1 MYSECPAVIIFW
13 IFTLFVGASTFAFTY
28 IFLQL
33 GLAWS
38 IADAFVAMLLC
49 RGLLS
54 MVRRSLILRER
65 ISPETDTLTRT
76 VETNRAIFW
85 KRALFL
91 AALPILYFAGADL
104 LFGLP
109 PADALAAL
117 PQAIVAG
124 LTNLLYVLF
133 LLAANFA
140 LFLGPFYI
148 YTRIGKTM
156 INPDDANFGVN
167 MEDVRGQ
174 KAAVTEMRRILRLI
188 EHGRL
193 YVKAGGKR
201 ERGVL
206 MVGPPGTGKTM
217 LAKAIASSLHV
228 PIYVANGG
236 SFAMLFMGI
245 DAISVYLMVRAARR
259 KAKVWGGCII
269 FIDEIDAL
277 AQRRGGMG
285 GAAGGM
291 MGGMM
296 GGGGMMGVNMLLVLM
311 DGIDN
316 PGYFARQLRGL
327 VNITL
332 DGVFIPRVI
341 GFNGTRISL
350 RIPALKAPNFN
361 ILFIGATNRP
371 SVLDE
376 AVTRPGRFGRQ
387 IVFRLP
393 AREDR
398 KDIAALYFDK
408 KNHDPAL
415 DTPSRRDEFARITD
429 KYSPADIEQVLSLAL
444 LYAFEDGRDAFNW
457 KDLRE
462 AMGNVEAGLAIPVE
476 YTERDRI
483 AVARHELGHAVASHF
498 FKTDHSHVR
507 LSIRR
512 RATAIGE
519 IGGYHKDMPA
529 EEEWMKFRSQMA
541 ADIRHD
547 LGSIACEHVFYGEGT
562 SGVYMD
568 LRMATAEATAMV
580 GTIGMG
586 PDKLDPKMSARAANI
601 GELLISVA
609 EIAQGAHEQGTWAG
623 AVLNNRRSRRVVAQ
637 ILGAAY
643 IDDWRLM
650 YVNKEAIDLA
660 AEALIAQG
668 ELMGDEISGLLDS
681 VGLRRPID
689 ADPYPEDLPS
699 VPEEGETPAVMTG
712 SA

>member
-1 MYSECPAVIIFW
+1 VIIFW
-13 IFTLFVGASTFAFTY
+13 IFTLFVGATTFAFTY

-33 GLAWS
+33 GLALS
-38 IADAFVAMLLC
+38 LVDALIAMLLC
-49 RGLLS
+49 RGIFS

-65 ISPETDTLTRT
+65 ISPEADTFTRT
-76 VETNRAIFW
+76 IETNRAIFW
-85 KRALFL
+85 RRALFL

-104 LFGLP
+104 LFGLA

-133 LLAANFA
+133 LLGANFM

-156 INPDDANFGVN
+156 ILPDDANFGVN

-228 PIYVANGG
+228 PIYVAAGG
-236 SFAMLFMGI
+236 SFAGMFLGI
-245 DAISVYLMVRAARR
+245 DALSVFLMVRAARK
-259 KAKVWGGCII
+259 KAKTWGGCIV

-277 AQRRGGMG
+277 GQRRSGVGGAGGGMG
-285 GAAGGM
+285 GA
-291 MGGMM
+291 MGGMF
-296 GGGGMMGVNMLLVLM
+296 GGGQLGLNMLLVLM

-316 PGYFARQLRGL
+316 PGMLVRQLRGL
-327 VNITL
+327 VNLTL
-332 DGVFIPRVI
+332 DGLFVPRLI
-341 GFNGTRISL
+341 AFNGTRLNL
-350 RIPALKAPNFN
+350 RIPALKAPNYN

-376 AVTRPGRFGRQ
+376 ALTRPGRFGRQ

-393 AREDR
+393 NREDR

-415 DTPSRRDEFARITD
+415 DTPSRREEFARITD
-429 KYSPADIEQVLSLAL
+429 KYSPADIEQVLSLSL
-444 LYAFEDGRDAFNW
+444 LYAFEDARDAFNW
-457 KDLRE
+457 KDVRE

-476 YTERDRI
+476 YTERDKI

-529 EEEWMKFRSQMA
+529 EEEWMKFRSQMVA
-541 ADIRHD
+541 EIRHD

-562 SGVYMD
+562 NGVYMD
-568 LRMATAEATAMV
+568 LRMATAMASSMV
-580 GTIGMG
+580 GVVGMG
-586 PDKLDPKMSARAANI
+586 PDKLDEQMSRRAANI
-601 GELLISVA
+601 GEQLISVA
-609 EIAQGAHEQGTWAG
+609 EVPSGLLEQGSFTG
-623 AVLNNRRSRRVVAQ
+623 AVLNNRHSRRIVAQ
-637 ILGAAY
+637 ILGSAY

-681 VGLRRPID
+681 VGLRMPTE
-689 ADPYPEDLPS
+689 ADPYPEDLPA
-699 VPEEGETPAVMTG
+699 VPDERQAPQVVSE

>member
-1 MYSECPAVIIFW
+1 
-13 IFTLFVGASTFAFTY
+13 
-28 IFLQL
+28 
-33 GLAWS
+33 
-38 IADAFVAMLLC
+38 MLVC
-49 RGLLS
+49 RGVLS
-54 MVRRSLILRER
+54 MGRRWMIVREHMA
-65 ISPETDTLTRT
+65 PEADVNTRT
-76 VETNRAIFW
+76 VETNRSIFW
-85 KRALFL
+85 KRVLIL
-91 AALPILYFAGADL
+91 SLVPILYFGAANL
-104 LFGLP
+104 LFGLAP
-109 PADALAAL
+109 QDALLAL
-117 PQAIVAG
+117 PQFMQTA
-124 LTNLLYVLF
+124 LTQLIYLFF
-133 LLAANFA
+133 LLMANSL

-148 YTRIGKTM
+148 LSRIGKTM
-156 INPDDANFGVN
+156 ISPDDARFGVN

-174 KAAVTEMRRILRLI
+174 KAAVGEMRRILRLI

-193 YVKAGGKR
+193 YVKAGGKP

-296 GGGGMMGVNMLLVLM
+296 GGGGMMGLNMLLVLM

-444 LYAFEDGRDAFNW
+444 LYAFEDGRDSFNW

-512 RATAIGE
+512 SATAIGRV
-519 IGGYHKDMPA
+519 GGYHKDMPA
-529 EEEWMKFRSQMA
+529 EEEWMEFRSHLA
-541 ADIRHD
+541 AGLRPFLWVLAGRH
-547 LGSIACEHVFYGEGT
+547 AFYGADT
-562 SGVYMD
+562 
-568 LRMATAEATAMV
+568 
-580 GTIGMG
+580 
-586 PDKLDPKMSARAANI
+586 
-601 GELLISVA
+601 
-609 EIAQGAHEQGTWAG
+609 
-623 AVLNNRRSRRVVAQ
+623 RR
-637 ILGAAY
+637 
-643 IDDWRLM
+643 
-650 YVNKEAIDLA
+650 
-660 AEALIAQG
+660 
-668 ELMGDEISGLLDS
+668 GL
-681 VGLRRPID
+681 
-689 ADPYPEDLPS
+689 
-699 VPEEGETPAVMTG
+699 
-712 SA
+712 

>member
-1 MYSECPAVIIFW
+1 VIIFW
-13 IFTLFVGASTFAFTY
+13 IFTLFVGSSAFSFAY

-33 GLAWS
+33 GLGWS
-38 IADAFVAMLLC
+38 IGYALLAMLVC

-54 MVRRSLILRER
+54 MGRRWMIVREHMA
-65 ISPETDTLTRT
+65 PEADVNTRT
-76 VETNRAIFW
+76 VETNRSIFW
-85 KRALFL
+85 KRFL
-91 AALPILYFAGADL
+91 ILSLVPILYFGAANL
-104 LFGLP
+104 LFGLAP
-109 PADALAAL
+109 QDALLAL
-117 PQAIVAG
+117 PQFMQTA
-124 LTNLLYVLF
+124 LTQLIYLFF
-133 LLAANFA
+133 LLMANSL

-148 YTRIGKTM
+148 LSRIGKTM
-156 INPDDANFGVN
+156 ISPDDARFGVD
-167 MEDVRGQ
+167 MDDVRGQ
-174 KAAVTEMRRILRLI
+174 KAAVAEMRRILRLI

-245 DAISVYLMVRAARR
+245 DAISVYLMVRSARR

-285 GAAGGM
+285 GGMGGM

-296 GGGGMMGVNMLLVLM
+296 GGGGMMGLNMLLVLM

-316 PGYFARQLRGL
+316 AGFFARQLRGL

-332 DGVFIPRVI
+332 DGLFIPRLI
-341 GFNGTRISL
+341 AFNGTRLNL
-350 RIPALKAPNFN
+350 RIPALKAPAYN

-393 AREDR
+393 SREDR
-398 KDIAALYFDK
+398 KDIASLYFDK
-408 KNHDPAL
+408 KQHDPAL
-415 DTPSRRDEFARITD
+415 DTASRREEFARITD

-444 LYAFEDGRDAFNW
+444 LYAFEDGRDSFNW

-462 AMGNVEAGLAIPVE
+462 AMGNVEAGLAIQVE

-529 EEEWMKFRSQMA
+529 EEEWMKFRSQMTA
-541 ADIRHD
+541 ELRHD

-562 SGVYMD
+562 SGVFKD
-568 LRMATAEATAMV
+568 LRMATAMASAMV

-586 PDKLDPKMSARAANI
+586 PDKLDPQMSAKAANI
-601 GELLISVA
+601 GEQLISVA
-609 EIAQGAHEQGTWAG
+609 EIAQGTHEQGTWAG
-623 AVLNNRRSRRVVAQ
+623 AVLNNPRGRRVVAQ
-637 ILGAAY
+637 LLGAAY

-650 YVNKEAIDLA
+650 YVNREAIDLA

-681 VGLRRPID
+681 VGLRAPT
-689 ADPYPEDLPS
+689 ASDPYPEDLPA
-699 VPEEGETPAVMTG
+699 VPDRQEAVAKMSGT
-712 SA
+712 A

>member
-1 MYSECPAVIIFW
+1 MIIFW

-33 GLAWS
+33 GIAWS
-38 IADAFVAMLLC
+38 IADALVAMLLC
-49 RGLLS
+49 RGLFS

-65 ISPETDTLTRT
+65 ISPEADTLTRT

-85 KRALFL
+85 RRALFL
-91 AALPILYFAGADL
+91 AALPILYFAGAYF
-104 LFGLP
+104 LFGLEP
-109 PADALAAL
+109 VDALAAL
-117 PQAIVAG
+117 PQAIVSG

-156 INPDDANFGVN
+156 INPDDANFGVD
-167 MEDVRGQ
+167 MDDVRGQ
-174 KAAVTEMRRILRLI
+174 RAAVTEMRRILRLI

-217 LAKAIASSLHV
+217 LAKAIASTLHV
-228 PIYVANGG
+228 PIYIAAGG
-236 SFAMLFMGI
+236 SFAGMFLGI
-245 DAISVYLMVRAARR
+245 DALSVFLMVRAARK
-259 KAKVWGGCII
+259 KAKTWGGCIV

-277 AQRRGGMG
+277 GQKRSGTQGAGAMGGMG
-285 GAAGGM
+285 GM
-291 MGGMM
+291 F
-296 GGGGMMGVNMLLVLM
+296 GGGQLGLNMLLVLM

-316 PGYFARQLRGL
+316 PGMIIRQLRGL
-327 VNITL
+327 VNLSL
-332 DGVFIPRVI
+332 DGLFIPRVI
-341 GFNGTRISL
+341 AFNGTRLQL
-350 RIPALKAPNFN
+350 RIPALKAPNYN

-376 AVTRPGRFGRQ
+376 ALTRPGRFGRQ

-393 AREDR
+393 NREDR
-398 KDIAALYFDK
+398 KDIAGLYFDK
-408 KNHDPAL
+408 KKHDPSL
-415 DTPSRRDEFARITD
+415 DTPSRREEFARITD
-429 KYSPADIEQVLSLAL
+429 QYSPADIEQVLSLAL
-444 LYAFEDGRDAFNW
+444 LYAFEDGRDLIQW
-457 KDLRE
+457 KDIRE

-476 YTERDRI
+476 YTERDKV

-498 FKTDHSHVR
+498 FMTDHSHVR

-512 RATAIGE
+512 RATTHGE
-519 IGGYHKDMPA
+519 IGGYHKSLPA
-529 EEEWMKFRSQMA
+529 EEEWLEFRSQLA
-541 ADIRHD
+541 AHIRHA
-547 LGSIACEHVFYGEGT
+547 LGSLACEHVFYGENT
-562 SGVYMD
+562 SGVFMD
-568 LRMATAEATAMV
+568 LVQATATASRMV

-586 PDKLDPKMSARAANI
+586 PDRLDPQLSAKAASI
-601 GELLISVA
+601 GEQLISVA
-609 EIAQGAHEQGTWAG
+609 EVTQGVHAQGTWVG
-623 AVLNNRRSRRVVAQ
+623 AVINNPRSRRVVAQ
-637 ILGAAY
+637 LLGSAY

-650 YVNKEAIDLA
+650 YVNKEAIDQA

-681 VGLRRPID
+681 VGMRAPVD
-689 ADPYPEDLPS
+689 TDPYPEDLPT
-699 VPEEGETPAVMTG
+699 VPDQRAPIAAVSE

>member
-1 MYSECPAVIIFW
+1 VIIFW

-85 KRALFL
+85 RRALFL
-91 AALPILYFAGADL
+91 AALPILYFTGAYF
-104 LFGLP
+104 LFSLEP
-109 PADALAAL
+109 VDALAAL

-167 MEDVRGQ
+167 MDDVRGQ

-217 LAKAIASSLHV
+217 LAKAIASTLHV
-228 PIYVANGG
+228 PIYIAAGG
-236 SFAMLFMGI
+236 SFAGMFLGI
-245 DAISVYLMVRAARR
+245 DALSVFLMVRAARK
-259 KAKVWGGCII
+259 KAKTWGGCIV

-277 AQRRGGMG
+277 GQKRSGTQGAGAMGGGMG
-285 GAAGGM
+285 GM
-291 MGGMM
+291 F
-296 GGGGMMGVNMLLVLM
+296 GGGQLGLNMLLVLM

-316 PGYFARQLRGL
+316 PGMIIRQLRGL
-327 VNITL
+327 VNLTL
-332 DGVFIPRVI
+332 DGLFIPRVI
-341 GFNGTRISL
+341 GFNGTKLHL
-350 RIPALKAPNFN
+350 RIPALKAPNYN

-376 AVTRPGRFGRQ
+376 ALTRPGRFGRQ

-393 AREDR
+393 NREDR
-398 KDIAALYFDK
+398 KDIAGLYFDK
-408 KNHDPAL
+408 KKHDPSL
-415 DTPSRRDEFARITD
+415 DTPSRREEFARITD
-429 KYSPADIEQVLSLAL
+429 QYSPADIEQVLSLAL
-444 LYAFEDGRDAFNW
+444 LYAFEDGRDLIQW
-457 KDLRE
+457 KDIRE

-476 YTERDRI
+476 YTERDKV

-498 FKTDHSHVR
+498 FMTDHSHVR

-512 RATAIGE
+512 RATTHGE
-519 IGGYHKDMPA
+519 IGGYHKSLPA
-529 EEEWMKFRSQMA
+529 EEEWLEFRSQLA
-541 ADIRHD
+541 AHIRHA
-547 LGSIACEHVFYGEGT
+547 LGSLACEHVFYGENT
-562 SGVYMD
+562 SGVFMD
-568 LRMATAEATAMV
+568 LVQATATASRMV

-586 PDKLDPKMSARAANI
+586 PDRLDPQLSAKAASI
-601 GELLISVA
+601 GEQLISVA
-609 EIAQGAHEQGTWAG
+609 EVTQGVHAQGTWVG
-623 AVLNNRRSRRVVAQ
+623 AVINNPRSRRVVAQ
-637 ILGAAY
+637 LLGSAY

-650 YVNKEAIDLA
+650 YVNKDAIDQA

-681 VGLRRPID
+681 VGMRAPVD
-689 ADPYPEDLPS
+689 TDPYPEDLPT
-699 VPEEGETPAVMTG
+699 VPDQRAPIAAVSE

>member
-1 MYSECPAVIIFW
+1 VIIFW

-33 GLAWS
+33 GIAWS
-38 IADAFVAMLLC
+38 IADALVAMLLC
-49 RGLLS
+49 RGLFS

-65 ISPETDTLTRT
+65 ISPEADTLTRT

-85 KRALFL
+85 RRALFL
-91 AALPILYFAGADL
+91 AALPILYFAGAYF
-104 LFGLP
+104 LFGLEP
-109 PADALAAL
+109 VDALAAL
-117 PQAIVAG
+117 PQAIVSG

-156 INPDDANFGVN
+156 INPDDANFGVD
-167 MEDVRGQ
+167 MDDVRGQ
-174 KAAVTEMRRILRLI
+174 RAAVTEMRRILRLI

-217 LAKAIASSLHV
+217 LAKAIASTLHV
-228 PIYVANGG
+228 PIYIAAGG
-236 SFAMLFMGI
+236 SFAGMFLGI
-245 DAISVYLMVRAARR
+245 DALSVFLMVRAARK
-259 KAKVWGGCII
+259 KAKTWGGCIV

-277 AQRRGGMG
+277 GQKRSGTQGAGAMGGMG
-285 GAAGGM
+285 GM
-291 MGGMM
+291 F
-296 GGGGMMGVNMLLVLM
+296 GGGQLGLNMLLVLM

-316 PGYFARQLRGL
+316 PGMIIRQLRGL
-327 VNITL
+327 VNLSL
-332 DGVFIPRVI
+332 DGLFIPRVI
-341 GFNGTRISL
+341 AFNGTRLQL
-350 RIPALKAPNFN
+350 RIPALKAPNYN

-376 AVTRPGRFGRQ
+376 ALTRPGRFGRQ

-393 AREDR
+393 NREDR
-398 KDIAALYFDK
+398 KDIAGLYFDK
-408 KNHDPAL
+408 KKHDPSL
-415 DTPSRRDEFARITD
+415 DTPSRREEFARITD
-429 KYSPADIEQVLSLAL
+429 QYSPADIEQVLSLAL
-444 LYAFEDGRDAFNW
+444 LYAFEDGRDLIQW
-457 KDLRE
+457 KDIRE

-476 YTERDRI
+476 YTERDKV

-498 FKTDHSHVR
+498 FMTDHSHVR

-512 RATAIGE
+512 RATTHGE
-519 IGGYHKDMPA
+519 IGGYHKSLPA
-529 EEEWMKFRSQMA
+529 EEEWLEFRSQLA
-541 ADIRHD
+541 AHIRHA
-547 LGSIACEHVFYGEGT
+547 LGSLACEHVFYGENT
-562 SGVYMD
+562 SGVFMD
-568 LRMATAEATAMV
+568 LVQATATASRMV

-586 PDKLDPKMSARAANI
+586 PDRLDPQLSAKAASI
-601 GELLISVA
+601 GEQLISVA
-609 EIAQGAHEQGTWAG
+609 EVTQGVHAQGTWVG
-623 AVLNNRRSRRVVAQ
+623 AVINNPRSRRVVAQ
-637 ILGAAY
+637 LLGSAY

-650 YVNKEAIDLA
+650 YVNKEAIDQA

-681 VGLRRPID
+681 VGMRAPVD
-689 ADPYPEDLPS
+689 TDPYPEDLPT
-699 VPEEGETPAVMTG
+699 VPDQRAPIAAVSE

>member
-1 MYSECPAVIIFW
+1 MIIFW
-13 IFTLFVGASTFAFTY
+13 IFTLFVGASTFAFTF

-49 RGLLS
+49 RGLFS

-85 KRALFL
+85 RRALFL
-91 AALPILYFAGADL
+91 GALPVLYFAGAYF
-104 LFGLP
+104 LFGLEP
-109 PADALAAL
+109 VDALDAL

-133 LLAANFA
+133 LLAANFT

-174 KAAVTEMRRILRLI
+174 RAAVTEMRRILRLI

-228 PIYVANGG
+228 PIYIAAGG
-236 SFAMLFMGI
+236 SFAGMFLGI
-245 DAISVYLMVRAARR
+245 DALSVFLMVRAARK
-259 KAKVWGGCII
+259 KAKTWGGCIV

-277 AQRRGGMG
+277 GQRRSGTQGAGAMGGMG
-285 GAAGGM
+285 GM
-291 MGGMM
+291 F
-296 GGGGMMGVNMLLVLM
+296 GGGQLGLNMLLVLM

-316 PGYFARQLRGL
+316 PGMMVRQLRGL
-327 VNITL
+327 VNLTL
-332 DGVFIPRVI
+332 DGLFIPRLI
-341 GFNGTRISL
+341 AFNGTRLQL
-350 RIPALKAPNFN
+350 RIPALKAPNYN

-376 AVTRPGRFGRQ
+376 ALTRPGRFGRQ

-393 AREDR
+393 NREDR
-398 KDIAALYFDK
+398 KDIAGLYFDK
-408 KNHDPAL
+408 KKHDPSL
-415 DTPSRRDEFARITD
+415 DTPSRREEFARITD
-429 KYSPADIEQVLSLAL
+429 GYSPADIEQVLSLSL
-444 LYAFEDGRDAFNW
+444 LYAFEDSRDQLQW
-457 KDLRE
+457 KDIRE

-476 YTERDRI
+476 YTERDKI
-483 AVARHELGHAVASHF
+483 AVSRHELGHAVASHF
-498 FKTDHSHVR
+498 FMTDHSHVR

-512 RATAIGE
+512 RATTQGE
-519 IGGYHKDMPA
+519 IGGYHKALPA
-529 EEEWMKFRSQMA
+529 EEEWLEFRSQLA
-541 ADIRHD
+541 AHIRHA
-547 LGSIACEHVFYGEGT
+547 LGSLACEHVFYGENT
-562 SGVYMD
+562 SGVFMD
-568 LRMATAEATAMV
+568 LVQATATACRMV

-586 PDKLDPKMSARAANI
+586 PDKLDAQMSAKAVSI
-601 GELLISVA
+601 GEQLISVA
-609 EIAQGAHEQGTWAG
+609 EVTQGVHAQGTWVG
-623 AVLNNRRSRRVVAQ
+623 AVLNNPRSRRVVAQ
-637 ILGAAY
+637 LLGSAY

-650 YVNKEAIDLA
+650 QVNKDAIDQA
-660 AEALIAQG
+660 SEALIAQG

-681 VGLRRPID
+681 VGMRAPVD
-689 ADPYPEDLPS
+689 SDPYPDDLPT
-699 VPEEGETPAVMTG
+699 VLDQRAPIAAVSE

>member
-1 MYSECPAVIIFW
+1 MIIFW
-13 IFTLFVGASTFAFTY
+13 IFTLFVGATTFAFTF

-33 GLAWS
+33 GLALS
-38 IADAFVAMLLC
+38 LVDAFVAMLLC
-49 RGLLS
+49 RGIFS
-54 MVRRSLILRER
+54 IVRRSLILRER
-65 ISPETDTLTRT
+65 ISPETDTFTRT

-85 KRALFL
+85 RRALFL
-91 AALPILYFAGADL
+91 AAIPILYFVGADL
-104 LFGLP
+104 LFGLA

-133 LLAANFA
+133 LLAANFT

-156 INPDDANFGVN
+156 ILPDDANFGVN

-228 PIYVANGG
+228 PIYIAAGG
-236 SFAMLFMGI
+236 SFAGMFLGI
-245 DAISVYLMVRAARR
+245 DALSVFLMVRAARK
-259 KAKVWGGCII
+259 KAKTWGGCIV

-277 AQRRGGMG
+277 GQRRSGVGGAGGAMGGMG
-285 GAAGGM
+285 GM
-291 MGGMM
+291 F
-296 GGGGMMGVNMLLVLM
+296 GGGQLGLNMLLVLM

-316 PGYFARQLRGL
+316 PGMIVRQVRGL
-327 VNITL
+327 VNLTL
-332 DGVFIPRVI
+332 DGLFLPRVI
-341 GFNGTRISL
+341 AFNGTRLNL
-350 RIPALKAPNFN
+350 RIPALKAPNYN

-376 AVTRPGRFGRQ
+376 ALTRPGRFGRQ

-393 AREDR
+393 NREDR

-415 DTPSRRDEFARITD
+415 DTPSRREEFARITD
-429 KYSPADIEQVLSLAL
+429 KYSPADIEQVLSLSL
-444 LYAFEDGRDAFNW
+444 LYAFEDSRDAFNW
-457 KDLRE
+457 KDVRE

-476 YTERDRI
+476 YTDRDKI

-529 EEEWMKFRSQMA
+529 EEEWMKFRSQMVA
-541 ADIRHD
+541 EIRHD

-562 SGVYMD
+562 NGVYMD
-568 LRMATAEATAMV
+568 LRMATAMASSMV
-580 GTIGMG
+580 GVVGMG
-586 PDKLDPKMSARAANI
+586 PEKLDERMSRRAANI
-601 GELLISVA
+601 GEQLISVA
-609 EIAQGAHEQGTWAG
+609 EIPSGLLEQGSFTG
-623 AVLNNRRSRRVVAQ
+623 AVLGNRRSRRIVAQ
-637 ILGAAY
+637 ILGSAY

-681 VGLRRPID
+681 VGLRMPTEE
-689 ADPYPEDLPS
+689 DPYPEDLPA
-699 VPEEGETPAVMTG
+699 VPEERETPKVVSE

>member
-1 MYSECPAVIIFW
+1 VIIFW
-13 IFTLFVGASTFAFTY
+13 IFTLFVGSSAFAFAY
-28 IFLQL
+28 IFMQL
-33 GLAWS
+33 GLGWS
-38 IADAFVAMLLC
+38 VGYALLAMLVC

-54 MVRRSLILRER
+54 MGRRWMIVREHIA
-65 ISPETDTLTRT
+65 PEADVNTRT
-76 VETNRAIFW
+76 VETNRSIFW
-85 KRALFL
+85 KRVLIL
-91 AALPILYFAGADL
+91 SLVPILYFGAANL
-104 LFGLP
+104 LFGLAP
-109 PADALAAL
+109 EDALLAL
-117 PQAIVAG
+117 PQFMQTA
-124 LTNLLYVLF
+124 LTQLIYLFF
-133 LLAANFA
+133 LLMANSL

-148 YTRIGKTM
+148 LSRIGKTM
-156 INPDDANFGVN
+156 ISPDDARFGVD
-167 MEDVRGQ
+167 MDDVRGQ
-174 KAAVTEMRRILRLI
+174 KAAVGEMRRILRLI

-245 DAISVYLMVRAARR
+245 DAISVYLMVRSARR

-285 GAAGGM
+285 GGMGGM

-296 GGGGMMGVNMLLVLM
+296 GGGGMMGLNMLLVLM

-316 PGYFARQLRGL
+316 AGFFARQLRGL

-332 DGVFIPRVI
+332 DGLFIPRLI
-341 GFNGTRISL
+341 AFNGTRLKL
-350 RIPALKAPNFN
+350 RIPALKAPAYN

-393 AREDR
+393 SREDR
-398 KDIAALYFDK
+398 KDIASLYFDK
-408 KNHDPAL
+408 KQHDAAL
-415 DTPSRRDEFARITD
+415 DTPSRREEFARITD

-444 LYAFEDGRDAFNW
+444 LYAFEDGRDSFNW

-462 AMGNVEAGLAIPVE
+462 AMGNVEAGLAIQVE
-476 YTERDRI
+476 YTERDKI

-529 EEEWMKFRSQMA
+529 QEEWMKFRSQMTA
-541 ADIRHD
+541 ELRHD

-562 SGVYMD
+562 SGVFGD
-568 LRMATAEATAMV
+568 LRMATAMASAMV

-586 PDKLDPKMSARAANI
+586 PDKLDPQMSAKAANI
-601 GELLISVA
+601 GEQLISVA

-623 AVLNNRRSRRVVAQ
+623 AVLNNPRGRRVVAQ
-637 ILGAAY
+637 LLGAAY

-650 YVNKEAIDLA
+650 YVNQEAIDLA

-681 VGLRRPID
+681 VGLRAPT
-689 ADPYPEDLPS
+689 ASDPYPEDLPA
-699 VPEEGETPAVMTG
+699 VPDRQDAVAKMSGT
-712 SA
+712 A